1 MTTAPDLAPAAP
13 KAAAWSAAL
22 HAEVQQF
29 YAHQMQLLDLAEA
42 QGWAGTFT
50 KDATFAVPT
59 LPEPVRGRAALVA
72 ATTRS
77 HAELAAAG
85 QCHRHF
91 LGMLDVRPRPDGAVD
106 VRSYAIVYV
115 SDIGGASRVHRV
127 CVCEDVLVRDAD
139 GGLKVSART
148 VTRDDL
154 A

>member
-1 MTTAPDLAPAAP
+1 MSTAPDLAPRAT
-13 KAAAWSAAL
+13 AWSAAL

-29 YAHQMQLLDLAEA
+29 YAHQMQLLDLGEA
-42 QGWAGTFT
+42 RSWATTFT
-50 KDATFAVPT
+50 EDATFAVPT
-59 LPEPVRGRAALVA
+59 LPEPVRGRAGLAA

-85 QCHRHF
+85 QRHRHF
-91 LGMLDVRPRPDGAVD
+91 LGMLDVRPRPDGATD

-115 SDIGGASRVHRV
+115 SDVGGGSRVHRV
-127 CVCEDVLVRDAD
+127 CVCEDVLVRDED
-139 GGLKVSART
+139 GGLKVAART

>member
-1 MTTAPDLAPAAP
+1 MTTAPDLAPGTTAWNAP
-13 KAAAWSAAL
+13 L

-42 QGWAGTFT
+42 ERWAATFT
-50 KDATFAVPT
+50 EDATFAVPT
-59 LPEPVRGRAALVA
+59 LPEPVRGRASLIV

-85 QCHRHF
+85 QRHRHF
-91 LGMLDVRPRPDGAVD
+91 MGMLDVRPRPDGAVA
-106 VRSYAIVYV
+106 VRSYAIVYA
-115 SDIGGASRVHRV
+115 SEIGGESRVHRV
-127 CVCEDVLVRDAD
+127 CVCEDVLVRGE
-139 GGLKVSART
+139 GGKLQVSART

>member
-1 MTTAPDLAPAAP
+1 MTTASDLAPGTT
-13 KAAAWSAAL
+13 AWSAAL

-42 QGWAGTFT
+42 ERWAATFT
-50 KDATFAVPT
+50 EDATFAVPT
-59 LPEPVRGRAALVA
+59 LPEPVRGRAGLVA

-85 QCHRHF
+85 QRHRHF
-91 LGMLDVRPRPDGAVD
+91 MGMLDVRPRPDGAVD
-106 VRSYAIVYV
+106 VRSYAVVYA
-115 SDIGGASRVHRV
+115 SEIGGASRVHRV
-127 CVCEDVLVRDAD
+127 CVCEDVLVRGED
-139 GGLKVSART
+139 GGLRVSART